1 MLQKIISYRKKH
13 RVICYVSSKVRVGH
27 YGWRIY
33 PRDWEVLWQ
42 LQKYSIYESK
52 IFISKMSPELKSDT
66 MNTN

>member
-1 MLQKIISYRKKH
+1 MLEKKNKLQIKNSH
-13 RVICYVSSKVRVGH
+13 LLHVSSKVRVGH

-42 LQKYSIYESK
+42 LQNYSIYESK
-52 IFISKMSPELKSDT
+52 IFISKMSPELKSNV